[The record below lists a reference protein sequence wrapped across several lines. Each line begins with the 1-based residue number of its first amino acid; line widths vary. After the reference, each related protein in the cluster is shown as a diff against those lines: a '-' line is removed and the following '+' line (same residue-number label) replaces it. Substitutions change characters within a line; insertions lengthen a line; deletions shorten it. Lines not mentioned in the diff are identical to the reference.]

1 MTTISIRPVRE
12 ARERDFRDCST
23 FDHYLLGNARIVSSN
38 TLPSPGA
45 AIRVYGGREFGSQVN
60 RRLELRNSEWLKPTL
75 KAMAALPW
83 EKDNWTTGGT
93 RTQLASVA
101 KMLSLLAKVLGN
113 HTPPPNVVPTWRGGV
128 QVEWHRNGVYLE
140 IEADPQEEIEYFFKS
155 STEENEGLAWSDL
168 DLLTEYVR
176 SLTE

>member
-12 ARERDFRDCST
+12 ARERDLGDSST

-38 TLPSPGA
+38 TLPPTGA
-45 AIRVYGGREFGSQVN
+45 AIRVYGGREFGWHVN
-60 RRLELRNSEWLKPTL
+60 RRLELRNSAWLKPTL

-83 EKDNWTTGGT
+83 QKDNWTTGGK
-93 RTQLASVA
+93 RTQPAAVA
-101 KMLSLLAKVLGN
+101 KMLSLLAKVLDN

-140 IEADPQEEIEYFFKS
+140 IEADPQGEIEYFFKRF
-155 STEENEGLAWSDL
+155 TEENEGLAWSDL
-168 DLLTEYVR
+168 DRLTEYVR
-176 SLTE
+176 ALTE